1 VRVNPQN
8 NIQEDPF
15 KDLPAV
21 QKVTRKVA
29 IAVAF
34 AGVFIWFLKVV
45 FGIPG

>member
-1 VRVNPQN
+1 LRVDPVNR
-8 NIQEDPF
+8 IKEDPF
-15 KDLPAV
+15 KDLTKT

-29 IAVAF
+29 IVVAF

>member
-1 VRVNPQN
+1 VRVNPENQKK
-8 NIQEDPF
+8 EDPF
-15 KDLPAV
+15 KDLTKT
-21 QKVTRKVA
+21 QKITRKVA

>member
-1 VRVNPQN
+1 LRVDPANQVK
-8 NIQEDPF
+8 EDPF
-15 KDLPAV
+15 KDLTKT

-29 IAVAF
+29 VVVAF